1 MIDIGA
7 PDPSGEP
14 TGCRATDPALGS
26 TPILSGA
33 FPTLLGNRW
42 PDRRA
47 ARQPGDPDLELRR
60 PGYRLRVMRQPDH
73 PPRWCIPLPAPSP
86 ARAARPNA
94 QGADAPGDSVSLV
107 WVPIPGEPGVA
118 HVIPAII
125 AGTGGGCRADSVMQI
140 GSDGDHTYSL
150 RTYRKVAAGGALYIG
165 VVAAAHHFRTRGRD
179 VTANLGSKWSALGFR
194 ACTSQEG
201 VHLTVWAGQPLRSR
215 RLWHWYVHFDFDTE
229 PRCVAADY

>member
-1 MIDIGA
+1 VIDIGA

-60 PGYRLRVMRQPDH
+60 PEYRLRVMRQPDH

-94 QGADAPGDSVSLV
+94 QGADAPGD
-107 WVPIPGEPGVA
+107 P
-118 HVIPAII
+118 
-125 AGTGGGCRADSVMQI
+125 
-140 GSDGDHTYSL
+140 
-150 RTYRKVAAGGALYIG
+150 
-165 VVAAAHHFRTRGRD
+165 
-179 VTANLGSKWSALGFR
+179 
-194 ACTSQEG
+194 
-201 VHLTVWAGQPLRSR
+201 
-215 RLWHWYVHFDFDTE
+215 
-229 PRCVAADY
+229 

>member
-1 MIDIGA
+1 MRVTRLLCFLACLSVA
-7 PDPSGEP
+7 PAE
-14 TGCRATDPALGS
+14 
-26 TPILSGA
+26 I
-33 FPTLLGNRW
+33 
-42 PDRRA
+42 A
-47 ARQPGDPDLELRR
+47 AQPNDPDLQF
-60 PGYRLRVMRQPDH
+60 RLGVGFVAD
-73 PPRWCIPLPAPSP
+73 S
-86 ARAARPNA
+86 
-94 QGADAPGDSVSLV
+94 GAICLSTASRTLSPGDSVSLV
-107 WVPIPGEPGVA
+107 SVPIPGEPGVA